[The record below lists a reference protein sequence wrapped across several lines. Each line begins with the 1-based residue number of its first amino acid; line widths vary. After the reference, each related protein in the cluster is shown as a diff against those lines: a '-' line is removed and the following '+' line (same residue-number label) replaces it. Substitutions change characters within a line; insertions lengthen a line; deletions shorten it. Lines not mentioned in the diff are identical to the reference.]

1 MSYLIDRTLI
11 EHFYNI
17 SYSHLPNRKFNLVG
31 FLFEKSFLI
40 LLKENTK
47 WIVK

>member
-31 FLFEKSFLI
+31 FLIEKSFFI
-40 LLKENTK
+40 FLKDNAK
-47 WIVK
+47 